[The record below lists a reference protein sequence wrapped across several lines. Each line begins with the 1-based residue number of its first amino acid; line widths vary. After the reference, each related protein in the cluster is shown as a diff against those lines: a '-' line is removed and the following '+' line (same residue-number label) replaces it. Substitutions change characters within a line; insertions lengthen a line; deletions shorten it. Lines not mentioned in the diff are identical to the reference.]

1 MMINRDFSLL
11 DPNATYTYRDYL
23 QWDFTERIE
32 LILGK
37 IFPMSPVPKTQHQH
51 AVTVLL
57 FSLHQQLRE
66 SCRVFPA
73 PFDVI
78 LTTNTDIKKAT
89 TVVQPDITVVCD
101 SKKLRDG
108 GCFGA
113 PDLIVEVISPFT
125 VRRDLH
131 EKLNIYETFGVREYW
146 IVHPKDKTMLIMTP
160 DKDGYYRPSRLMTT
174 GDVIDSRIFPGLKL
188 DLDELFADVVQ
199 EPELLYGDN
208 VVRI

>member
-37 IFPMSPVPKTQHQH
+37 IFPMS
-51 AVTVLL
+51 L
-57 FSLHQQLRE
+57 
-66 SCRVFPA
+66 
-73 PFDVI
+73 
-78 LTTNTDIKKAT
+78 
-89 TVVQPDITVVCD
+89 
-101 SKKLRDG
+101 
-108 GCFGA
+108 
-113 PDLIVEVISPFT
+113 T